1 MTYMSLLILIEL
13 MHMLSEW
20 QNQIVVPD
28 QLTLNHIRYH
38 ARKVLT
44 NRYVRLV
51 SLARISN

>member
-38 ARKVLT
+38 AKKVLT